1 MSDLP
6 YSGPALKRSAI
17 HFITGKVASALLTFG
32 ILLWVVRLL
41 TTEEY
46 GTYVTLVAGGDFAL
60 IITSFGLPWI
70 AARYL
75 PEFRLHAN
83 GKQLAHF
90 VWQIIAWICLFSVAG
105 ALLLFVAMPRLLVF
119 MDLAQHTEVARLYLL
134 VFVLE
139 GLRGNIQVHIL
150 GPLMQQG
157 QAQLSQIMRNLALLL
172 CLGVMVAV
180 QGQVHLHD
188 VVLAELAGTFF
199 GTASA
204 LLGLVWHLRRHRDLP
219 GKDGWQAPN
228 WLGMWPTARHMY
240 FSHFITLSY
249 SSSVLVFLVQRF
261 LGVEATALFGFMINV
276 NGQICRYLPATL
288 LIGLV
293 RPKLIASFVGEGG
306 EEQLTRDANLVGKV
320 SLFVLMPMLVFV
332 WFAGG
337 ELLSLLSGGKFT
349 QAGYYLGGVLLSLIP
364 LSQRQILETVA
375 VASGKSNLCLW
386 GSSLGI
392 LTLPLIYWLFELGFG
407 LWSPIIAMVAGQLL
421 FNATLVIA
429 MMITTAYRPDTVGFF
444 KLAAAAFVGI
454 VLCVLT
460 RMAWEGSLLPY
471 VNDFVRLPSEVQS
484 ILFMI
489 PAQQTTLPTEW
500 LGLTLMAAL
509 ACGLFLVVAY
519 FIKPFRLEERI
530 RLNRLLSRNVFVW

>member
-6 YSGPALKRSAI
+6 YSGPALKRSAV
-17 HFITGKVASALLTFG
+17 HFLTGKVVSALLAFG

-41 TTEEY
+41 ATEEY

-60 IITSFGLPWI
+60 IITSLGLPWI

-119 MDLAQHTEVARLYLL
+119 MDLAQQTDVARLYLL
-134 VFVLE
+134 VLVLE
-139 GLRGNIQVHIL
+139 GLRGNVQANIL

-157 QAQLSQIMRNLALLL
+157 QAQFSQIARNLGLLL
-172 CLGVMVAV
+172 CLGVMVV
-180 QGQVHLHD
+180 QGPVHLRD
-188 VVLAELAGTFF
+188 VVLAELAGTFL
-199 GTASA
+199 GTVSA
-204 LLGLVWHLRRHRDLP
+204 LLGLVWHLHRHRDLP

-228 WLGMWPTARHMY
+228 WLEMWPTARHMY
-240 FSHFITLSY
+240 FSHFISLTY
-249 SSSVLVFLVQRF
+249 SSSVLVLLVQRF
-261 LGVEATALFGFMINV
+261 LGVEATALFGFMLNV
-276 NGQICRYLPATL
+276 NGQISRYLPATL
-288 LIGLV
+288 LFGLV
-293 RPKLIASFVGEGG
+293 RPKLIASYVGEGG
-306 EEQLTRDANLVGKV
+306 GEQLTRDANLVGKV

-337 ELLSLLSGGKFT
+337 EFLSLLSGGKFT
-349 QAGYYLGGVLLSLIP
+349 QAGYYLGGLLLTLIP

-421 FNATLVIA
+421 FNVTLVIA
-429 MMITTAYRPDTVGFF
+429 MTITTTYRPDAVGFF

-471 VNDFVRLPSEVQS
+471 VNGFVRLPSDVQAN
-484 ILFMI
+484 LFKI
-489 PAQQTTLPTEW
+489 PAQQITLPTEW
-500 LGLTLMAAL
+500 LGLTLMAVL
-509 ACGLFLVVAY
+509 ACSLFLVVSY